1 MLVLCLI
8 LASGTWI
15 FTSLNET
22 FTCNYDYRIGY
33 PKMPEDKVP
42 AKGLPYTLTAE
53 LEATG
58 WDLFQYNRN
67 RNSKTINIDLSTIEN
82 NLVSESNLKAVLYNQ
97 LPNQIEIHKIEPR
110 EISVE
115 FEQKYSKKVPVVLVH
130 QFTFKDGYYQKGDLI
145 IQPDSITITG
155 AKSVVDSIQYYQT
168 ADTLQL
174 KNLTKT
180 VNKTVEIIVPNSI
193 ILNEDDYL
201 IDVEVVVAQHT
212 EKKLDIPV
220 ALTNA
225 NDTNFLIIPSS
236 IELKCLVPVDEYD
249 NILPEDFSL
258 EADYKNNAY
267 NGKIDVTMLRQ
278 HEFAKQVSFY
288 PNEVDYIFIEDE

>member
-1 MLVLCLI
+1 VLVLCLI

-15 FTSLNET
+15 VTSLNET
-22 FTCNYDYRIGY
+22 FTSYYHYRISY
-33 PKMPEDKVP
+33 PKMPDDKVP
-42 AKGLPYTLTAE
+42 AINLPYTLTAE

-58 WDLFQYNRN
+58 WDLFKYTRN
-67 RNSKTINIDLSTIEN
+67 RSSNTLNIDLSTIEN
-82 NLVSESNLKAVLYNQ
+82 NLVSEMNLKAALYNQ

-110 EISVE
+110 EIPVT
-115 FEQKYSKKVPVVLVH
+115 FEQKYSKKVPVVLTH
-130 QFTFKDGYYQKGDLI
+130 QFTFKDGYFQKGDVVI
-145 IQPDSITITG
+145 KPDSITITG
-155 AKSVVDSIQYYQT
+155 AKSVVDSIQYYR
-168 ADTLQL
+168 ADTLRLQDL
-174 KNLTKT
+174 VKT
-180 VNKTVEIIVPNSI
+180 VNKTIETMAPNNI
-193 ILNEDDYL
+193 IL
-201 IDVEVVVAQHT
+201 I
-212 EKKLDIPV
+212 

-225 NDTNFLIIPSS
+225 SDTNFLIIPSS

-267 NGKIDVTMLRQ
+267 KGKIDVTMLRQ